1 MILEL
6 MVLTMEIQELLLD
19 LCTYKTQLIKKCN
32 FGLFFSGHTYLC
44 WHVGLHPEVRG
55 QTSEIITSFYFEGTW
70 NTNMGVG
77 LVGNSVC
84 SQSQH
89 ASSSHKV
96 LNHNIPSLS
105 PNLPP
110 CPK

>member
-44 WHVGLHPEVRG
+44 WHVVLHTEVRG
-55 QTSEIITSFYFEGTW
+55 QTSEIELHSILRVLGILTW
-70 NTNMGVG
+70 VWVLLATQFVPKVNM
-77 LVGNSVC
+77 L
-84 SQSQH
+84 
-89 ASSSHKV
+89 A
-96 LNHNIPSLS
+96 LS
-105 PNLPP
+105 KKL
-110 CPK
+110 

>member
-32 FGLFFSGHTYLC
+32 FGLFFFWAHIFMLACGLTY
-44 WHVGLHPEVRG
+44 RG
-55 QTSEIITSFYFEGTW
+55 QRANFRDRTSFYFEGTW

-84 SQSQH
+84 SQS
-89 ASSSHKV
+89 
-96 LNHNIPSLS
+96 
-105 PNLPP
+105 
-110 CPK
+110 